1 MRHIITIFLIL
12 TLTVCAEGHAAKG
25 ITKVK
30 MLNSNEWYAVG
41 YNGLFMKTTNAGVNW
56 TARYLGNGS
65 YNLWDCYFFNSTT
78 GIVAGAS
85 LLPESYL
92 SRTTDGGLTW
102 VKIEAP
108 ALLGVTPMTFA
119 SEQIGYLYGSSQ
131 FFNSSI
137 FKTTNGG
144 LNWFKTN
151 LYQLPFDVKNI
162 FTVDTNHVYAALK
175 NGYILYTSN
184 GGASWAYLD
193 TGMNDDVVDV
203 CFINQN
209 TGVFCSGSSF
219 DSKGVKT
226 SGIKDKNWYL
236 NFGTTTNKGIS
247 WNARWIP
254 ETSNNVVKHSGNSF
268 YVIGDYNRIL
278 RTGDFG
284 EHWEQNY
291 YDVPIT
297 ASPFTMD
304 IKGNNF
310 LVGGFGNNN
319 SLLIKSTNSGVN
331 WTSMA
336 IPPPS
341 FTISGIVRYLD
352 NGMTINTGTVK
363 AFKLD
368 RNTGSIIVFDSTAI
382 QANGTYILG
391 HIPQDTVDIG
401 VYPNSAPIRDYPVT
415 YFPATQY
422 WQQTITLTPTG
433 NLTNINVSVRR
444 MMNYTASNSVSGKV
458 MRFNLSPVSNL
469 KDAVLYAK
477 KDTNYVGCAVSDGN
491 GDYHIQSL
499 PTGNIKIVVDRL
511 GYKGDSTTVNVTST
525 SNIDSINF
533 YLNRLI
539 IGIKQIDARVPSICL
554 LYQNYPNPF
563 NPVTKIKFDIP
574 KSSPLQGNG
583 SGSSLTTL
591 KIYDITGKEIGTLVN
606 ENLTPGTYE
615 VSFNG
620 SNLTS
625 GVYFYKIKAGEFI
638 STKKMLIVK

>member
-1 MRHIITIFLIL
+1 M
-12 TLTVCAEGHAAKG
+12 KG
-25 ITKVK
+25 VTKVR

-41 YNGLFMKTTNAGVNW
+41 YNGLFIKTTNSGKNW
-56 TARYLGNGS
+56 TSRYLEDGF
-65 YNLWDCYFFNSTT
+65 YNLWDCCFFNSTT

-85 LLPESYL
+85 PVLESYL

-102 VKIEAP
+102 IRIDAP
-108 ALLGVTPMTFA
+108 VLSGVSPMTFA
-119 SEQIGYLYGSSQ
+119 NERIGYLYGSSQ
-131 FFNSSI
+131 FLNSSI
-137 FKTTNGG
+137 YKTTNGG
-144 LNWFKTN
+144 LNWFRTN
-151 LYQLPFDVKNI
+151 IYQLPFDVKSI
-162 FTVDTNHVYAALK
+162 FTIDTNHVYAALT

-184 GGASWAYLD
+184 GGTGWTYLD
-193 TGMNDDVVDV
+193 TRMNDDVADV
-203 CFINQN
+203 YFVNQN
-209 TGVFCSGSSF
+209 TGVFCSGSPF
-219 DSKGVKT
+219 QKNGEKT
-226 SGIKDKNWYL
+226 SGTKDKSWYL
-236 NFGTTTNKGIS
+236 NFGATTNKGIS
-247 WNARWIP
+247 WEARWIP
-254 ETSNNVVKHSGNSF
+254 ETENNAVKYSGNSF
-268 YVIGDYNRIL
+268 YVIGDYSKIL

-284 EHWEQNY
+284 GHWDQYY
-291 YDVPIT
+291 YDIPIT
-297 ASPFTMD
+297 ASPYTMD
-304 IKGNNF
+304 IKGNIF

-331 WTSMA
+331 WTSMT

-341 FTISGIVRYLD
+341 FSISGIVRYLD
-352 NGMTINTGTVK
+352 NGVTVNSGIVK
-363 AFKLD
+363 AFKL
-368 RNTGSIIVFDSTAI
+368 NKSTGNITVFDSTAI

-401 VYPNSAPIRDYPVT
+401 VYPNSTPIRDYPVT

-422 WQQTITLTPTG
+422 WQQTIILTPTG
-433 NLTNINVSVRR
+433 NLTNINVYVRR
-444 MMNYTASNSVSGKV
+444 MINYTASNSVSGKV
-458 MRFNLSPVSNL
+458 MKLSLSSESNL

-477 KDTNYVGCAVSDGN
+477 KDTNYVGCAVSDEN
-491 GDYHIQSL
+491 GVYHIQSL
-499 PTGNIKIVVDRL
+499 PTGNIKIVVDRF

-539 IGIKQIDARVPSICL
+539 IGIKQIDARVPSICV

-583 SGSSLTTL
+583 SGLHTTL
-591 KIYDITGKEIGTLVN
+591 RIYDITGKEIAALVN

-615 VSFNG
+615 VNFNG

-625 GVYFYKIKAGEFI
+625 GIYFYKITAGEFL